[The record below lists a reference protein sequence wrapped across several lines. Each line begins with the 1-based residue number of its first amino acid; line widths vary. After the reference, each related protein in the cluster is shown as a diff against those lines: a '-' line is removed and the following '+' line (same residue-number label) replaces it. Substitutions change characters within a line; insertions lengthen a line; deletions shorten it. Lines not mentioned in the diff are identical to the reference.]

1 MSDLLTY
8 LIQNCLHDPKGDSRI
23 DISSK
28 DLEGKF
34 ESGQVAYLKDRG
46 VLEAAPA
53 PIFLRCSECGS
64 SCTAEVIRDSGRYF
78 IFCEDHSSRR
88 LLEPDEVERCRV
100 SLSGLGRFIAGQL
113 HCAFRGNPTE
123 NGVEICLNQGFLY
136 CLNKT
141 VGGWVLQIENAQL
154 SLGDLFY
161 WRKDQ
166 LCINKKK
173 LSETLAGVREYK
185 SPEKKWTDVKLIALL
200 EEHAALKGRG
210 EFAPT
215 KILAKQHNLSES
227 QIKRLLAQAR
237 EIGKN

>member
-1 MSDLLTY
+1 M
-8 LIQNCLHDPKGDSRI
+8 
-23 DISSK
+23 
-28 DLEGKF
+28 
-34 ESGQVAYLKDRG
+34 
-46 VLEAAPA
+46 
-53 PIFLRCSECGS
+53 
-64 SCTAEVIRDSGRYF
+64 
-78 IFCEDHSSRR
+78 
-88 LLEPDEVERCRV
+88 
-100 SLSGLGRFIAGQL
+100 
-113 HCAFRGNPTE
+113 
-123 NGVEICLNQGFLY
+123 
-136 CLNKT
+136 
-141 VGGWVLQIENAQL
+141 QIENAQL

-215 KILAKQHNLSES
+215 KTLAKQHNLSES